1 MMGRLKSDQ
10 GQLFYE
16 FHLGDAVPEDHLV
29 RKIDTALDLSW
40 LRSEL
45 APHYSS
51 MGRPSIDPELMIRM
65 LVVGYVFAIRSERLI
80 CREVQVNLAYRWFCK
95 LGIEDAIPDH
105 SERSRVPATSV
116 SAREMFF
123 AVCSSGSSKH
133 ASRLVWWGA
142 KVLPLMRA

>member
-45 APHYSS
+45 ARF
-51 MGRPSIDPELMIRM
+51 RPRRGIVCMVLAFCTRNAVISIL
-65 LVVGYVFAIRSERLI
+65 
-80 CREVQVNLAYRWFCK
+80 CK
-95 LGIEDAIPDH
+95 
-105 SERSRVPATSV
+105 VMT
-116 SAREMFF
+116 
-123 AVCSSGSSKH
+123 
-133 ASRLVWWGA
+133 
-142 KVLPLMRA
+142 